1 MGSWFEHTVVDTGRL
16 PLFFLLL
23 AFVLT
28 FLFIRFSVRM
38 IRAEVSWWPGNVTPG
53 GMHIHHMVFGLMMM
67 LVSGFAFIALADY
80 HTPIANCVL
89 ASVFGIGSALVLDE
103 YALVLHLRD
112 VYWAEEGRSSID
124 AVFVAIAISF
134 LFLLGVHPIGFAGEF
149 DPYEQDRSLATLI
162 SVVVAIVIQLGL
174 AVITLMKGKL
184 WTGLIGLFFT
194 PLLLVG
200 AIRLSRPGAPWAR
213 SRYRDKPAKMSRA
226 VAREQR
232 YREPMIHAKIYV
244 QETVS
249 GSFGSTPPPPPPL
262 PVVDTTTPT
271 SKVGLSRRLSDMIRW
286 RRTRRRLRTVPVW
299 RLPVI
304 LVALSVVTA
313 NILVGIDGDLVSDGD
328 VGTISEGVDAGAT
341 ATLLSVIA
349 GGMITLT
356 GLVFTAIT
364 LAMQFGAS
372 QISVRVVPMLAQQ
385 RVMRWSIGMF
395 LATFVFS
402 LIIALDLAL
411 DSENSSPTIS
421 TAIALLLALASAILF
436 IALVA
441 KVGSILNSS
450 RLLRW
455 IAAQGRSATI
465 RAYPLYEDLP
475 SGAPKPSLPLPLVQP
490 SESENSENTDALVI
504 RLRHLSPNGRI
515 LLAIDLARLQRL
527 AGRWGVAVE
536 VVPSIG
542 EFVAQNA
549 PLFEVRGP
557 SLKVRPD
564 TLMSCLIF
572 GDTHSPVVS
581 PGAALQS
588 IVDIALKALSPAIN
602 DPGRAVQALDHI
614 EDLLVL
620 LAPRVRFDTATSDL
634 TLIRG
639 QQRTWT
645 DYVSVAT
652 DEIRHFSTKSA
663 QVQRRL
669 RAVFATLL
677 AACPPD
683 QHPPLLERVDAL
695 DAQLTR
701 EWTGA
706 LDLRLASVADPQGL
720 GSEAGATGRIH
731 PLIIGSSGLPDEHSP
746 GQTESRSEPT

>member
-1 MGSWFEHTVVDTGRL
+1 M
-16 PLFFLLL
+16 FFLLV
-23 AFVLT
+23 AFLLT

-67 LVSGFAFIALADY
+67 LVSGFAFIALADF
-80 HTPIANCVL
+80 HTPVANCVL

-134 LFLLGVHPIGFAGEF
+134 LFLFGVHPIGFAGEF
-149 DPYEQDRSLATLI
+149 DPYEEDRSIATLI
-162 SVVVAIVIQLGL
+162 AIVVALILQLAL
-174 AVITLMKGKL
+174 AMITLLKGKL
-184 WTGLIGLFFT
+184 WTGLIGLFFP
-194 PLLLVG
+194 PLLIVG

-213 SRYRDKPAKMSRA
+213 TRYRDKPAKMSRA

-232 YREPMIHAKIYV
+232 VREPLIKAKIRF
-244 QETVS
+244 QESVS
-249 GSFGSTPPPPPPL
+249 GSFGVPEAIPSAAAVHTAASTPEPP
-262 PVVDTTTPT
+262 TTMP
-271 SKVGLSRRLSDMIRW
+271 KWQLSDALRW

-299 RLPVI
+299 RLPVL
-304 LVALSVVTA
+304 LVVAAFFLADTLIDLDSSVFDTF
-313 NILVGIDGDLVSDGD
+313 GSD
-328 VGTISEGVDAGAT
+328 SLEYAVDPGAT

-395 LATFVFS
+395 LATFVYS
-402 LIIALDLAL
+402 IIVALDLAL
-411 DSENSSPTIS
+411 NTQHSAPQIS
-421 TAIALLLALASAILF
+421 TYTALFLAIISAILF
-436 IALVA
+436 IALVSR
-441 KVGSILNSS
+441 VGSILNSS

-455 IAAQGRSATI
+455 IAAEGRSAII
-465 RAYPLYEDLP
+465 RSYPHYDESTDTHAADRPADTDPAPTDDSPDL
-475 SGAPKPSLPLPLVQP
+475 LIV
-490 SESENSENTDALVI
+490 

-515 LLAIDLARLQRL
+515 LLAINVPRLERL
-527 AGRWGVAVE
+527 ASKWGVSIA
-536 VVPSIG
+536 VVPGIG

-549 PLFEVRGP
+549 PLFEVRGT
-557 SLKVRPD
+557 SMAIRPD
-564 TLMSCLIF
+564 SLMSCLVF
-572 GDTHSPVVS
+572 GDTHGPVVG
-581 PGAALQS
+581 PAAAIQS

-620 LAPRVRFDTATSDL
+620 LAPRVRADSATSTL
-634 TLIRG
+634 TRIRG

-645 DYVSVAT
+645 DYVSIAT
-652 DEIRHFSTKSA
+652 DEIRHFSTNSA

-669 RAVFATLL
+669 RAVFTTLL
-677 AACPPD
+677 AACPAD
-683 QHPPLLERVDAL
+683 QHAPLLERL
-695 DAQLTR
+695 DAMNTQLTR
-701 EWTGA
+701 EWTGE
-706 LDLRLASVADPQGL
+706 LDIRLAGVADPQGL
-720 GSEAGATGRIH
+720 GSEAGAGGRVH
-731 PLIIGSSGLPDEHSP
+731 PLIVGRP
-746 GQTESRSEPT
+746 GAK

>member
-1 MGSWFEHTVVDTGRL
+1 MKAWFVESVVDTGRL
-16 PLFFLLL
+16 PLFFLLVSFLL
-23 AFVLT
+23 A

-53 GMHIHHMVFGLMMM
+53 GMHIHHMVFGLIMM

-80 HTPIANCVL
+80 QTPVANCVL

-124 AVFVAIAISF
+124 AVFVAIAIVLLF
-134 LFLLGVHPIGFAGEF
+134 LFGVHPIGFVGDF
-149 DPYEQDRSLATLI
+149 NPYEQDRSIGTLI
-162 SVVVAIVIQLGL
+162 GII
-174 AVITLMKGKL
+174 ITLLIALAIAMITLLKGKL
-184 WTGLIGLFFT
+184 WTGLIGLFFP
-194 PLLLVG
+194 PLLIVG

-213 SRYRDKPAKMSRA
+213 SRYRDKPTKMSRA

-232 YREPMIHAKIYV
+232 VREPLIRAKIRF
-244 QETVS
+244 QEHVSGRFGLPEADPVNPTTVS
-249 GSFGSTPPPPPPL
+249 PAPVDL
-262 PVVDTTTPT
+262 PNAPQ
-271 SKVGLSRRLSDMIRW
+271 SWRLSDALRW

-299 RLPVI
+299 RVPVLLIFAAIVLAEVLNNVDSWI
-304 LVALSVVTA
+304 LDLSGPTA
-313 NILVGIDGDLVSDGD
+313 IDVSMD
-328 VGTISEGVDAGAT
+328 INAT

-395 LATFVFS
+395 LATFVYSIFVV
-402 LIIALDLAL
+402 IDLAL
-411 DSENSSPTIS
+411 DNQSSAPQLS
-421 TAIALLLALASAILF
+421 ANMALLLALISAILF
-436 IALVA
+436 LALVS

-450 RLLRW
+450 RLLTW
-455 IAAQGRSATI
+455 IAAEGRSAI
-465 RAYPLYEDLP
+465 VRAYPRYDESSPKTLP
-475 SGAPKPSLPLPLVQP
+475 DAPIAVDPPSLNGETGDLLV
-490 SESENSENTDALVI
+490 V
-504 RLRHLSPNGRI
+504 RLRHLSPDGRV
-515 LLAIDLARLQRL
+515 LLAINLPRLQRL
-527 AGRWGVAVE
+527 ASSWGVSIE
-536 VVPSIG
+536 VVPGIG

-549 PLFEVRGP
+549 PLFEVRGR

-564 TLMSCLIF
+564 ALTSCLIF
-572 GDTHSPVVS
+572 GDTHSPLAG
-581 PGAALQS
+581 PAAAIQS
-588 IVDIALKALSPAIN
+588 IVDISLKALSPAIN

-620 LAPRVRFDTATSDL
+620 LAPRVRADTETSTL
-634 TLIRG
+634 TRIRG

-645 DYVSVAT
+645 DYVSIAT
-652 DEIRHFSTKSA
+652 DEIRHFSTNSA

-669 RAVFATLL
+669 RAVFTTLI

-683 QHPPLLERVDAL
+683 QHAPLFERL
-695 DAQLTR
+695 DAMDQQLTR
-701 EWTGA
+701 EWTGD
-706 LDLRLASVADPQGL
+706 LDIRLAGAADPQGL
-720 GSEAGATGRIH
+720 GSEAGASGRVH
-731 PLIIGSSGLPDEHSP
+731 PLIVGRPAA
-746 GQTESRSEPT
+746 R

>member
-1 MGSWFEHTVVDTGRL
+1 MKAWFEHTVVDTGRL
-16 PLFFLLL
+16 PLFFLLV
-23 AFVLT
+23 AFLLT

-67 LVSGFAFIALADY
+67 LVSGFAFIALADF
-80 HTPIANCVL
+80 HTPVANCVL

-134 LFLLGVHPIGFAGEF
+134 LFLFGVHPIGFAGEF
-149 DPYEQDRSLATLI
+149 DPYEEDRSIATLI
-162 SVVVAIVIQLGL
+162 AIVVALILQLAL
-174 AVITLMKGKL
+174 AMITLLKGKL
-184 WTGLIGLFFT
+184 WTGLIGLFFP
-194 PLLLVG
+194 PLLIVG

-232 YREPMIHAKIYV
+232 VREPLIKAKIRF
-244 QETVS
+244 QESVS
-249 GSFGSTPPPPPPL
+249 GSFGVPEPIPSAAAEPTTVSTPEPPA
-262 PVVDTTTPT
+262 TTP
-271 SKVGLSRRLSDMIRW
+271 KWRLSDALRW

-299 RLPVI
+299 RLPVL
-304 LVALSVVTA
+304 LVVAAFFLADTLIDLDSSVF
-313 NILVGIDGDLVSDGD
+313 DGFGSD
-328 VGTISEGVDAGAT
+328 SLEYAVDPGAT

-395 LATFVFS
+395 LATFVYS
-402 LIIALDLAL
+402 IIVALDLAL
-411 DSENSSPTIS
+411 NTQHSAPQIS
-421 TAIALLLALASAILF
+421 TYTALFLAIISAILF
-436 IALVA
+436 IALVSR
-441 KVGSILNSS
+441 VGSILNSS

-455 IAAQGRSATI
+455 IAAEGRSAI
-465 RAYPLYEDLP
+465 VRSYPHYDESTLDATAAPVVANPALADDESADL
-475 SGAPKPSLPLPLVQP
+475 LIV
-490 SESENSENTDALVI
+490 

-515 LLAIDLARLQRL
+515 LLAINLPRLERL
-527 AGRWGVAVE
+527 ASKWGVSIA
-536 VVPSIG
+536 VVPGIG

-549 PLFEVRGP
+549 PLFEVRGT
-557 SLKVRPD
+557 SMAIRPD
-564 TLMSCLIF
+564 SLMSCLVF
-572 GDTHSPVVS
+572 GDTHGPVVG
-581 PGAALQS
+581 PAAAIQS

-620 LAPRVRFDTATSDL
+620 LAPRVHADSATSTL
-634 TLIRG
+634 TRIRG

-645 DYVSVAT
+645 DYVSIAT
-652 DEIRHFSTKSA
+652 DEIRHFSTNSA

-669 RAVFATLL
+669 RAVFTTLL
-677 AACPPD
+677 AACPVD
-683 QHPPLLERVDAL
+683 QHAPLLERL
-695 DAQLTR
+695 DAMDAELTR
-701 EWTGA
+701 EWTGE
-706 LDLRLASVADPQGL
+706 LDIRLAGVADPQGL
-720 GSEAGATGRIH
+720 GSEAGASGRVH
-731 PLIIGSSGLPDEHSP
+731 PLIVGQP
-746 GQTESRSEPT
+746 GAK